1 MKISNLR
8 LTKDLKYK
16 ALYNALEY
24 VQVSENV
31 YYKDYFSNNSKVRS
45 DIDLEKNTLSFSV
58 GNNLI
63 YDTIKLDCDKNF
75 VVLECLDKLFKM
87 GYNHNEIVIDLDNE
101 FDIYLK
107 GIYIRCIAYD
117 DAYTDE
123 LDNSKNK
130 FISITYKSKLV
141 SGMIERRSIIKEKN
155 LFFSHGF
162 FENNEKQ
169 ETYKFYNIEFVKYK
183 DFTVDGTNFVKYEGT
198 GKQINL
204 PDSITTIN
212 ATAFWDNQYIEE
224 VVCSDNLISIGGDSF
239 YNCKNLKRFIIGKN
253 VETMG
258 NNPFAGCINL
268 ELVNESPN
276 FNLVDGIL
284 YNKDFTRIIYASIS
298 SNIKEINLKETT
310 KIIGKHAFYL
320 CGNIE
325 FINIPKSVILFEN
338 NPFSGCS
345 KLKLNIETKKY
356 HIVDDVIYNE
366 YYTEV
371 IGALNSIK
379 NDCLILKD
387 VKQINRNSFWNCKGI
402 KKIVFPKTLEVIG
415 YNPFVGCEE
424 IEFVSNDNFVVE
436 NNMLLSKDKS
446 KLICCPRKYA
456 NGEISLPDYITTL
469 ERGAFS
475 GCKEL
480 TKINLVNISV
490 IPKNCF
496 SNCTSLKEMYCS
508 DLIVY
513 IGEWAFSHCTS
524 MKDIHINEKTYLD
537 NFVFSGTEAKVIL
550 RYEYNNLLIESEN
563 LYTLKSMQKKYS
575 NKIDSILID
584 PPYNSHIDGIGYKDG
599 NYNEGYINFMKERLI
614 LSKPLL
620 SEKGFL
626 LINID
631 EGEINSLKKLSES
644 IFGKK
649 MVEVYKWKK
658 IHPFFDINK
667 VKKKKKEI
675 TYEYIIV
682 CRNTD
687 HSVLNNI
694 MQPYLENNILKEKE
708 TLFPKVFDCFG
719 TNSSAKDEIKEIFG
733 DRTYFS
739 TPKPI
744 KLMKELIRATTDK
757 DSIVLDYFA
766 GSGTTGHSLIKLNE
780 EDGGNRKFIL
790 ISNSE
795 NNICSNVTKRR
806 LDIIDA
812 SFHFSTNKLL

>member
-1 MKISNLR
+1 MEISNLR

-45 DIDLEKNTLSFSV
+45 DIDLEKNTLSFRV
-58 GNNLI
+58 ENNLI
-63 YDTIKLDCDKNF
+63 YDIIKLDCDKNF

-117 DAYTDE
+117 DTYTDE

-141 SGMIERRSIIKEKN
+141 SGMIERKSTIKEKN
-155 LFFSHGF
+155 IFFTHGF
-162 FENNEKQ
+162 FENNDKQ
-169 ETYKFYNIEFVKYK
+169 EVYKFYNIESIKYK

-198 GKQINL
+198 GKIIKL

-239 YNCKNLKRFIIGKN
+239 YNCKNLKRFVIGKN

-258 NNPFAGCINL
+258 NNPFAGCKNL

-276 FNLVDGIL
+276 FNLVDGLL

-298 SNIKEINLKETT
+298 SNIKRIELKETT

-320 CGNIE
+320 CDNIE
-325 FINIPKSVILFEN
+325 FINVPKSVVLFEN

-345 KLKLNIETKKY
+345 KLKLNIETQKY

-402 KKIVFPKTLEVIG
+402 KKIVFPQSLEVIG
-415 YNPFVGCEE
+415 YNPFVGCEQ
-424 IEFVSNDNFVVE
+424 IEFITNDNFVVE
-436 NNMLLSKDKS
+436 NNMLLTKDKS
-446 KLICCPRKYA
+446 KLICCPRKYGI
-456 NGEISLPDYITTL
+456 GEVVLPDYITEL

-480 TKINLVNISV
+480 TKINLLNISA

-496 SNCTSLKEMYCS
+496 SNCISLTTMYCS

-513 IGEWAFSHCTS
+513 IGEWSFSHCTNL
-524 MKDIHINEKTYLD
+524 KEININEHTYLD
-537 NFVFSGTEAKVIL
+537 NFVFSGSNTKVIYRNEL
-550 RYEYNNLLIESEN
+550 SNLLIESEN
-563 LYTLKSMQKKYS
+563 LYALKAMQKKFL
-575 NKIDSILID
+575 NKIDSIIID

-599 NYNEGYINFMKERLI
+599 NYSEGYINFMNDRLL
-614 LSKPLL
+614 LSKKLL
-620 SEKGFL
+620 SKNGFL
-626 LINID
+626 IINID
-631 EGEINSLKKLSES
+631 EGEIDSLEKLSKN

-649 MVEVYKWKK
+649 FVSIHKWKK
-658 IHPFFDINK
+658 LHPHFDTNK
-667 VKKKKKEI
+667 IKKKNKEI

-682 CRNTD
+682 CRN
-687 HSVLNNI
+687 SESSILNNI
-694 MQPYLENNILKEKE
+694 MHPYLENDVLKEIE
-708 TLFPKVFDCFG
+708 TPFPKIFDCFG
-719 TNSSAKDEIKEIFG
+719 TNSSAKDEIKELFG

-739 TPKPI
+739 TPKPTKLI
-744 KLMKELIRATTDK
+744 KEFIRATTNK
-757 DSIVLDYFA
+757 NSIVLDYFA
-766 GSGTTGHSLIKLNE
+766 GSGTTAHALIKLNE

-795 NNICSNVTKRR
+795 NNICEHVTKRR
-806 LDIIDA
+806 LDIINA